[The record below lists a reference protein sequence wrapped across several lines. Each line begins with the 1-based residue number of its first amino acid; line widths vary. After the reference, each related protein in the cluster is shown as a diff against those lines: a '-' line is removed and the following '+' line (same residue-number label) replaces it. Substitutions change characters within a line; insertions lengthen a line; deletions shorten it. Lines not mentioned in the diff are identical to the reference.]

1 MGSWIKTQCWELETF
16 PCVRESGIHEPAQP
30 GQPEPKAVPDGAHK
44 GRPPDA
50 GRDAG
55 GTGLLPDNHHGR
67 GHSDT
72 WVGGNTLSQTTE
84 TSSTG
89 ISGSVEMDLD
99 MERLKVYG
107 QALKSNVY
115 HLVSTLIPVDGL
127 KGLDM
132 VKNPD
137 KVKDCEQ
144 ADGSTHHILD
154 LEEAANAEEL
164 CKAREER
171 AEMKVCV

>member
-1 MGSWIKTQCWELETF
+1 
-16 PCVRESGIHEPAQP
+16 
-30 GQPEPKAVPDGAHK
+30 
-44 GRPPDA
+44 
-50 GRDAG
+50 
-55 GTGLLPDNHHGR
+55 
-67 GHSDT
+67 
-72 WVGGNTLSQTTE
+72 
-84 TSSTG
+84 
-89 ISGSVEMDLD
+89 MDLD

-107 QALKSNVY
+107 QALRSNVY
-115 HLVSTLIPVDGL
+115 HLVSTLNPVDGL

>member
-1 MGSWIKTQCWELETF
+1 MG
-16 PCVRESGIHEPAQP
+16 
-30 GQPEPKAVPDGAHK
+30 
-44 GRPPDA
+44 
-50 GRDAG
+50 
-55 GTGLLPDNHHGR
+55 
-67 GHSDT
+67 GHT
-72 WVGGNTLSQTTE
+72 WVGGNTLSQMTG
-84 TSSTG
+84 TSGLSS
-89 ISGSVEMDLD
+89 ISGGVEMDLD

-107 QALKSNVY
+107 QALRSNVY

-144 ADGSTHHILD
+144 ADDSTHHILD